1 MCVESSSL
9 CCPFLAVGASSLGI
23 PAPPPTVECLC
34 VSITLHN
41 GASISHLIGTIAGP
55 KDMPYEGAT
64 LVIDIH
70 LPVNPSP
77 SLPPPPLYFFGSY
90 PSPPPPPCV

>member
-1 MCVESSSL
+1 
-9 CCPFLAVGASSLGI
+9 
-23 PAPPPTVECLC
+23 VECLC
-34 VSITLHN
+34 VSIVLHKHN

-77 SLPPPPLYFFGSY
+77 SLPPPPLFLRIL
-90 PSPPPPPCV
+90 PLTPTPALCVGFHFYCDL